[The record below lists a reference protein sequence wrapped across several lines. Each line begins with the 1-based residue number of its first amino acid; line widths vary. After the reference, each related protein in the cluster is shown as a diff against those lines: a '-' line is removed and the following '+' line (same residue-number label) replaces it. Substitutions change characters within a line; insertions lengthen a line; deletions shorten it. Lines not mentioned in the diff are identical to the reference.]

1 MQNKKQSPVLIL
13 VQMHAE
19 ARCKSR
25 MPVHLKEQGRVF
37 QLVSASASVWAAQ
50 LGVRGGKRG
59 SKKNIRDN
67 NYASSRPAPQ
77 TNASIVATPS
87 TEIRLVI

>member
-1 MQNKKQSPVLIL
+1 MQNTKQSPVLIL

-59 SKKNIRDN
+59 SKNIRDN

>member
-1 MQNKKQSPVLIL
+1 M
-13 VQMHAE
+13 
-19 ARCKSR
+19 R
-25 MPVHLKEQGRVF
+25 VHLKEQGRVF

-50 LGVRGGKRG
+50 LGVSGGKRG
-59 SKKNIRDN
+59 SKNIRDN

-87 TEIRLVI
+87 TDIRLVI